1 MHNRELKQD
10 LINREVYQQYCTAH
24 NEFYQNGLNPDDRA
38 LYVFLTDEEYQA
50 CAQLR
55 WCKQRQRNHITEW
68 LDYWLKVPDVVLL
81 FGTQTFTDEALE
93 KTPAA
98 RAKSIQRMLGQ
109 FEDYVSNIDYGKES
123 GREHYHF
130 IVVADKQI
138 IDSVVWKKNKRGRK
152 YASTIPLADKYLHLG
167 NQNFQLIDTSKPNF
181 VKKLAGYIAKLV
193 NHSLKVKQS
202 RLGYKRDSAYQGY
215 QKAKNYVK
223 SREISLE
230 SRLNGYQRLDAWV
243 NDRKMMML
251 FNGLVDFVE
260 D

>member
-10 LINREVYQQYCTAH
+10 LINREVYQQYCSAH
-24 NEFYQNGLNPDDRA
+24 NEFYTSGLNAEDRA

-55 WCKQRQRNHITEW
+55 RCKQVQRQHITDW
-68 LDYWLKVPDVVLL
+68 IQYWLKVPDVVLL
-81 FGTQTFTDEALE
+81 FGTQTYTDEALE

-98 RAKSIQRMLGQ
+98 RAKAIQRMLTQ
-109 FEDYVSNIDYGKES
+109 YEDYVSNIDYGKKTD
-123 GREHYHF
+123 REHYHF
-130 IVVADKQI
+130 IVVAEK
-138 IDSVVWKKNKRGRK
+138 SLLENVEWKTNKRGRK
-152 YASTIPLADKYLHLG
+152 YASTIPLAEKYLSYG
-167 NQNFQLIDTSKPNF
+167 NQNFQLIDTRENKFSE
-181 VKKLAGYIAKLV
+181 KLAGYIAKLV

-230 SRLNGYQRLDAWV
+230 RRLNGYKRLDAWI